1 MKDVLNLD
9 DFEAPAR
16 ERLDPA
22 AWAYYSGGAGDEV
35 TLAENVAAFRRH
47 RLRPRIL
54 VDVSSVDTSTTFLGT
69 HVSLP
74 VGLCPNA
81 MQTLAH
87 PDGEVATARA
97 AVEASVLMTLSTI
110 SGRSLED
117 VAATGAAPRWFQL
130 YVPQD
135 RSLGKDLIR
144 RAVDAGYRAIVLTAD
159 LPVPGYREREL
170 RDPVTFGDDSAFGN
184 FYGFVDT
191 TGADMLAMLDTLIN
205 ATLTWDDLGWIRSA
219 ADVPLVLK
227 GVMTEED
234 ARLAVEHGVD
244 AVWVSNHGGRQLDRA
259 SATIDVLDEVVQAV
273 AGRCDV
279 FLDGGVRRG
288 ADVVTALGLGASG
301 VFIGRPYLYALAA
314 GGQEGVKHA
323 LDLLGAEIANTMAQ
337 IGATRIQ
344 DITRGCVV

>member
-1 MKDVLNLD
+1 MKDVLNLG
-9 DFEAPAR
+9 DFEGLAR
-16 ERLDPA
+16 ERLAPA

-35 TLAENVAAFRRH
+35 TLAENTAAFRRR
-47 RLRPRIL
+47 RLRPRVL

-69 HVSLP
+69 EASLP

-97 AVEASVLMTLSTI
+97 AAEAGVLMTLSTI
-110 SGRSLED
+110 SGKSLED
-117 VAATGAAPRWFQL
+117 VAGVGSGPRWFQL

-135 RSLGKDLIR
+135 RSFGKDLIG
-144 RAVDAGYRAIVLTAD
+144 RAVDAGYEAVVLTAD

-170 RDPVTFGDDSAFGN
+170 RAPVTFGDDSAFGN
-184 FYGFVDT
+184 FHGFVDS

-227 GVMTEED
+227 GVMTAED
-234 ARLAVEHGVD
+234 ARLAVQHGVD

-259 SATIDVLDEVVQAV
+259 SATIDVLEEVVQAV
-273 AGRCDV
+273 EGRCEV

-288 ADVVTALGLGASG
+288 VDVVTALALGARG

-314 GGQEGVKHA
+314 AGEEGVAHA
-323 LDLLGAEIANTMAQ
+323 LELLRAEVSNTMAQ
-337 IGATRIQ
+337 VGAPRVQ
-344 DITRGCVV
+344 DITRACVV